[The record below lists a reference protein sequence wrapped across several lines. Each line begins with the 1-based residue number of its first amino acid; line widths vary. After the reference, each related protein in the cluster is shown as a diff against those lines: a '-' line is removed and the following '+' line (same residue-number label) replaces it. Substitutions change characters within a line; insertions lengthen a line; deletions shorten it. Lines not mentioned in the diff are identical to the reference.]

1 MNDHDSII
9 SIVMHIIIVWALN
22 FVAFL
27 VAVMPVL
34 QALVLVCTLIY
45 TIIQARIAWHNWK
58 RREKG

>member
-9 SIVMHIIIVWALN
+9 SIVMHIIIVWTLN
-22 FVAFL
+22 FVALL